1 MKWNDQRVDE
11 KPESGSIAM
20 TSNTQPS
27 LRVRLAAFGVFA
39 AAPAVIALGTAAS
52 SYADTGDGSDGRC
65 RAIHCSSS
73 SVATPT
79 RHEAFRGQNPQTD
92 RPWYQTPRY
101 DDKSESTHP
110 VETLFGQFL
119 LGNLGPLGNLG
130 LGNLGGLGGFR

>member
-1 MKWNDQRVDE
+1 
-11 KPESGSIAM
+11 M

-27 LRVRLAAFGVFA
+27 LRVRLAACAVFA

-65 RAIHCSSS
+65 RATHCSSS

-79 RHEAFRGQNPQTD
+79 RHEAFPGQNPQTD

-101 DDKSESTHP
+101 DDESESTNP

>member
-1 MKWNDQRVDE
+1 
-11 KPESGSIAM
+11 M

-27 LRVRLAAFGVFA
+27 LRIRLTACAVFA

-79 RHEAFRGQNPQTD
+79 HHEAFPGQNPQTD
-92 RPWYQTPRY
+92 RPWYQTPRH
-101 DDKSESTHP
+101 DNQPTNP

-130 LGNLGGLGGFR
+130 LGNLGFG